1 MAARG
6 ARAAACVSPSGRQQI
21 SLPSPG
27 ATYPIEYGKRAGELI
42 ATERALVEP
51 AKAKIAQRTLLMLQR
66 LRYGMPPGG
75 PVSATLADF
84 FEQLW
89 CYCNT
94 VQIFTQRHTA
104 GQIAWSHTSAFQRI
118 GGVS

>member
-75 PVSATLADF
+75 PVSAILADF
-84 FEQLW
+84 FEQP
-89 CYCNT
+89 
-94 VQIFTQRHTA
+94 
-104 GQIAWSHTSAFQRI
+104 
-118 GGVS
+118 